1 MKLVHLKMLCL
12 PALGLLFAGCAA
24 TDSHNVS
31 TTPDTEQIEYAL
43 KQQWEGEPA
52 LNLLS
57 AYGKPDMI
65 IDTTLQG
72 GPVSEGYVYADN
84 ELIGSQE
91 CIDVFVVE
99 MQTNIIYDYFCQ

>member
-1 MKLVHLKMLCL
+1 
-12 PALGLLFAGCAA
+12 
-24 TDSHNVS
+24 
-31 TTPDTEQIEYAL
+31 
-43 KQQWEGEPA
+43 
-52 LNLLS
+52 
-57 AYGKPDMI
+57 MI

-99 MQTNIIYDYFCQ
+99 MQTNIIYDYFCR